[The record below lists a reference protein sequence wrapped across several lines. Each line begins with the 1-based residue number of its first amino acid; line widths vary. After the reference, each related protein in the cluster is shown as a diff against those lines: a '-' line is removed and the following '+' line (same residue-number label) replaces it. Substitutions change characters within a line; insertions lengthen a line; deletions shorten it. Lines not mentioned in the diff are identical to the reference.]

1 MIPRILRRVGLTL
14 LVLCGLVRFVG
25 SGLLP
30 ATQALRGD
38 FGAVFPAPALAASL
52 RPDFPINQFW
62 AVWHGDTVWY
72 YGPMFH
78 VLTLPLFLA
87 PSWNMV
93 PPLWALVNLIAV
105 VAAFAFCWRLAA
117 PASSTARGEHLALLA
132 GLWLLYQPLVNCFAQ
147 GNIELIELAVILGAI
162 GLAHRGRLVSAGV
175 VLGIGTMTKLLP
187 VGFLVWLG
195 VRGSRRALMA
205 GGITIALIAAL
216 TAVTL
221 GWEHS
226 AEVDRFLERFRIV
239 GIKGT
244 MLSFPALVASWLG
257 TVGWTP
263 PYPVLPLSPHH
274 RAIALFVGRV
284 VTATLA
290 VAYAALILRRRRI
303 PAPSLDVSLLFLLM
317 FLLLPYQEDY
327 YYLFA
332 LVPLSVL
339 VGIAIASGS
348 RRLLGVVLLAY
359 VLISPPIP
367 YSWVDRLGWFPGP
380 FIYITKFY
388 STPLLGAL
396 LLLATVTRCWLRD
409 SASGRR

>member
-257 TVGWTP
+257 TVDWPPPLPRPPALSTP
-263 PYPVLPLSPHH
+263 PGDRLVRGSRGHGDACRRVCGLDPEAAQDPCDLPGCVAPLPPHVPPPAVSGGLLLSL
-274 RAIALFVGRV
+274 RAG
-284 VTATLA
+284 
-290 VAYAALILRRRRI
+290 AALGPCRDSHRLGIS
-303 PAPSLDVSLLFLLM
+303 PAPRRGAAGVRADLSAD
-317 FLLLPYQEDY
+317 
-327 YYLFA
+327 
-332 LVPLSVL
+332 PL
-339 VGIAIASGS
+339 
-348 RRLLGVVLLAY
+348 
-359 VLISPPIP
+359 
-367 YSWVDRLGWFPGP
+367 
-380 FIYITKFY
+380 
-388 STPLLGAL
+388 
-396 LLLATVTRCWLRD
+396 
-409 SASGRR
+409 